1 MAAYGPGVLVGNW
14 NEAAFL
20 EEVTAE
26 LGTSLPR
33 LSSPEPA
40 CLFAF
45 SQNLRLFALGNVCP
59 PLSFA
64 NRTA

>member
-1 MAAYGPGVLVGNW
+1 MAAYGSGVLVGNW
-14 NEAAFL
+14 NEAAVL

-26 LGTSLPR
+26 LGPSLPR
-33 LSSPEPA
+33 SSSSEPA

-45 SQNLRLFALGNVCP
+45 LQNLRLFALGNVCP
-59 PLSFA
+59 SLSFA